1 MFKYMS
7 QKTRNVMHVVI
18 LITVIIAI
26 VFGVVMIMVR
36 YEEKG
41 ETNMPFQLKELS
53 VISKADGIRKDNPE
67 NKWDIDVMQNNDV
80 YLQIEKNTNYNGEEA
95 IDNIELSNIQILQ
108 TPQVGEIK
116 IFRPSAAEGNLYTE
130 DQENLIT
137 DHIKYQGTKQT
148 NLKTLELTNQGG
160 IISFRIGIRNLGN
173 YVSNED
179 TEVRYDG
186 TLLDKMKIT
195 NEQLKTKISFD
206 IIISTKSEK
215 QYKGTIPL
223 EIPVGDIVKE
233 GVSNMQ
239 KTDFSDIIF
248 KRL

>member
-7 QKTRNVMHVVI
+7 QKTRNIMHIVI
-18 LITVIIAI
+18 LITVIVAI

-53 VISKADGIRKDNPE
+53 IISKADGKRKDNPD
-67 NKWDIDVMQNNDV
+67 NKWDIDIMQNNDI

-95 IDNIELSNIQILQ
+95 IDKVEISNIQTIQ

-116 IFRPSAAEGNLYTE
+116 MYRPSAAEGDLYTE
-130 DQENLIT
+130 DEENLVSDKIEY
-137 DHIKYQGTKQT
+137 KGTKQT

-160 IISFRIGIRNLGN
+160 IISFRIGIRGLGS
-173 YVSNED
+173 YVSNEE
-179 TEVRYDG
+179 TEVKYDG
-186 TLLDKMKIT
+186 TLLDKMQIT
-195 NEQLKTKISFD
+195 NEQLKAKISFD
-206 IIISTKSEK
+206 LIITTKSEK
-215 QYKGTIPL
+215 KYKGSMTI
-223 EIPVGDIVKE
+223 EIPVGDIVKD
-233 GVSNMQ
+233 GVSNTQ
-239 KTDFSDIIF
+239 KTDFSDIVF